1 MTEAVFGKVDVTWK
15 EIWRLSAGMRWED
28 YKQVALDHRVGQ
40 RVAIGIPTVVR
51 TNIPNQV
58 TVKDVTNP
66 IEFFESAASDTTVA
80 REIVNATTAEV
91 AGVAGVE
98 VEALKELSFLSGTVG
113 SWIDSFFVQANLTVQ
128 DSELVAGENADAPT
142 NVRPLAGASEYV
154 ANAMF
159 GYDSYDGNHT
169 ATLVYNVFG
178 ERLYVAGRL
187 GAPDG
192 YEQPFHSLDFTYSWY
207 PTEFI
212 TVKAKLRNMLDGTA
226 EIEREGI
233 VVFSER
239 PGSSAS
245 LSFKWEF

>member
-1 MTEAVFGKVDVTWK
+1 MVRPDLREITDASYIDPITDDLVDGNPGVVP
-15 EIWRLSAGMRWED
+15 SD
-28 YKQVALDHRVGQ
+28 VANYDIRAELFFNNGDNL
-40 RVAIGIPTVVR
+40 TVSLFY
-51 TNIPNQV
+51 
-58 TVKDVTNP
+58 KDVTNP

-91 AGVAGVE
+91 AGVE
-98 VEALKELSFLSGTVG
+98 VEALKQLSFLSGTVG

-142 NVRPLAGASEYV
+142 NDVRPLAGASEYV
-154 ANAMF
+154 ANAML

-212 TVKAKLRNMLDGTA
+212 TVKAKLRNMLDGMV